1 MHGRA
6 IRLLWIG
13 TFMNVELFVS
23 TLCPFAARARLAL
36 AEKQL
41 PFKEVEIDLQ
51 RKPDWFLQISPHGKV
66 PLLRHDGRLVWE
78 SAVIAEYLEEVF
90 PARPLLPAEP
100 EQRAA
105 ARAWVSFA
113 DSRLYAR
120 TETLLHSF
128 DPEVHVRIAKQIADD
143 LRFLEGHTFAR
154 QSNNG
159 AYLLGAEFTLAD
171 LALYPWFEQVAVL
184 ERYRGFRLPA
194 ECQRLI
200 AWQQAVAN
208 RDSVRSV
215 GRSPQY
221 FLDAYGR
228 LLASMTA

>member
-1 MHGRA
+1 
-6 IRLLWIG
+6 
-13 TFMNVELFVS
+13 MNVELFAS
-23 TLCPFAARARLAL
+23 KLCPFAARARLAL
-36 AEKQL
+36 AEKRV

-90 PARPLLPAEP
+90 PARPLLPGEP

-105 ARAWVSFA
+105 ARTWVNFA
-113 DSRLYAR
+113 DSHLYAR
-120 TETLLHSF
+120 TDTLLHSV
-128 DPEVHVRIAKQIADD
+128 DPEVHARIMKQIADD
-143 LRFLEGHTFAR
+143 LRFLEGRGFAWPA
-154 QSNNG
+154 NNG
-159 AYLLGAEFTLAD
+159 PYLLGAEFTLAD
-171 LALYPWFEQVAVL
+171 LALYPWFEQLAVL

-208 RDSVRSV
+208 RDSVQAV
-215 GRSPQY
+215 GKSPQY
-221 FLDAYGR
+221 FLDEYGR
-228 LLASMTA
+228 LLLSMKA